1 MQTEN
6 VRININIEILLDI
19 GGADEKPRANLGY
32 WSSLSLQGP
41 LSPLLNILRIITAG
55 DVDLDADA
63 DINVDVGVDV
73 DVDADADVD
82 VDVDAG
88 TLALLFAPHSLV
100 AITSII
106 SQRHHQIK
114 GNIKF
119 TLKQI

>member
-1 MQTEN
+1 MP
-6 VRININIEILLDI
+6 REILLDI

-73 DVDADADVD
+73 DVDVGVDVDVDADADVD